1 MNAKTL
7 LILLSC
13 FYFTFS
19 YAQKEVTISGTVID
33 AEDKVPLEYAT
44 ISFFS
49 KKENKIITGGI
60 TNEKGIF
67 EINVPVGVY
76 DVSVE
81 YLSYKSKNYTDKTL
95 TKNINLGTV
104 SLELNLEA
112 LDTVEVIAEKT
123 TVEIKLD
130 KKIYNVGRDLTV
142 RGGTVSDVLDNVP
155 SVSVDVEG
163 TVALR
168 GNENVTILING
179 KPSGLVGLNST
190 DALRQLP
197 AESIERVEVITS
209 PSARYDAEG
218 TAGILNIILRRSK
231 LQGLN
236 GAVTLNAGD
245 PTQAGV
251 SGNINYRTGDFNF
264 FNTSGYRYRES
275 PGNATT
281 KTEYFNG
288 DDPNTF
294 FDEYR
299 EFDRKS
305 KGVNTNLGVEWYISE
320 TASVTTSFV
329 YRDSDEN
336 NDATNI
342 IQELDN
348 NRNLINES
356 IRLDPEE
363 EIDLTRQY
371 AVNYDKQFGGDS
383 QHRLTIDF
391 QFEDNFEE
399 ENSII
404 AQDGNAAER
413 VKTIENQD
421 EILLQLDYTK
431 PIGEKSNFEFGYRG
445 NFEEIDTDY
454 TLEFNENGSFVL
466 DENVSNNLIFRQYVN
481 ALYTQFG
488 SKIKDKFS
496 YLLGLRMEQSRIA
509 INQITSNDY
518 QRKNYTGLFPTVNLG
533 YEISDKQSLT
543 LGYNRRIRRPRSRFI
558 NPFPSRSSATNIFQG
573 NPDIDPSYSNT
584 FDLGYLNRFGKM
596 TLNSSVYYQRAT
608 DVFTFVSLDIGE
620 TTIVG
625 GTEVPIIRRTPINLA
640 TNDRYGFEFTLTYRP
655 SKKWN
660 LNGNLNLFKSVTEG
674 IYNGTDF
681 GADNLSWFARINN
694 KYTLPGNIDWQTR
707 LFYRGPREDA
717 QNKSKGIFSTDL
729 AFSKDLLKD
738 RASLAVNVRDVFNS
752 RKRQST
758 STTDTFISDSEF
770 QWRQR
775 SFNVTFTYRFNQK
788 KRQQRGNRDSSGGGD
803 DFDFEG

>member
-1 MNAKTL
+1 MKLKFHL
-7 LILLSC
+7 LIL
-13 FYFTFS
+13 TFLIS
-19 YAQKEVTISGTVID
+19 ALGIAQQDITVSGTVID
-33 AEDKVPLEYAT
+33 SEDKIPLEYAT

-49 KKENKIITGGI
+49 IKENKVITGGI

-67 EINVPVGVY
+67 EISVPSGTY
-76 DVSVE
+76 NVSVE
-81 YLSYKSKNYTDKTL
+81 YLSYKTKNYNNKTL
-95 TKNINLGTV
+95 TKDINLGTV

-112 LDTVEVIAEKT
+112 LDAVEVIAEKT

-251 SGNINYRTGDFNF
+251 SGNVNYRTGDFNF

-281 KTEYFNG
+281 QTEYFNG
-288 DDPNTF
+288 DDPSTF
-294 FDEYR
+294 FDEFR

-305 KGVNTNLGVEWYISE
+305 QGFNTNLGVEWYINE
-320 TASVTTSFV
+320 TTSVTTSFV

-342 IQELDN
+342 IRELDS

-356 IRLDPEE
+356 IRLDPEDE
-363 EIDLTRQY
+363 TDVTRQY
-371 AVNYDKQFGGDS
+371 AINYDKQFNGDS

-391 QFEDNFEE
+391 QFEDNAEE
-399 ENSII
+399 EKSII
-404 AQDGNAAER
+404 AQDGDAAER
-413 VKTIENQD
+413 VRTVEHQD
-421 EILLQLDYTK
+421 EVLLQLDYTR

-445 NFEEIDTDY
+445 NFEETDTDY
-454 TLEFNENGSFVL
+454 TLEFNEDGTFVL
-466 DENVSNNLIFRQYVN
+466 DENVSNNLVFRQYVN

-496 YLLGLRMEQSRIA
+496 YLLGLRMEQSRVT
-509 INQITSNDY
+509 INQITSNDF

-533 YEISDKQSLT
+533 YEITEKQSLT

-596 TLNSSVYYQRAT
+596 TLNSSIYYQRAT
-608 DVFTFVSLDIGE
+608 DVFTFVSLDTGE

-625 GTEVPIIRRTPINLA
+625 GTEVPIIQRTPINLA

-655 SKKWN
+655 SNKWN
-660 LNGNLNLFKSVTEG
+660 VNANLNLFKSITEG
-674 IYNGTDF
+674 IYEGTDF
-681 GADNLSWFARINN
+681 GAENFSWFARINN
-694 KYTLPGNIDWQTR
+694 KYTLPGKIDWQTR
-707 LFYRGPREDA
+707 IFYRGPSEDA
-717 QNKSKGIFSTDL
+717 QNKNKGIFSTDL
-729 AFSKDLLKD
+729 AFSKDLFKEQ
-738 RASLAVNVRDVFNS
+738 ASIAVNVSDLFNS

-758 STTDTFISDSEF
+758 ATTDTFVNESEF

-775 SFNVTFTYRFNQK
+775 SFNVTFTYRFNQQ
-788 KRQQRGNRDSSGGGD
+788 KRQQRNNNGDSGGGD